1 MADEEKTVKG
11 IVLGVIVGIIA
22 VIIFSKG
29 INDYSTNLSPYNSN
43 VTIDISG
50 INMDK
55 QKQDM
60 EQLSN
65 KTMQVFNGT
74 EVSLTTLKESA
85 VSLLKIISTAP
96 QNLMN
101 IFTNMNSIS
110 DNVIDVNL
118 IGWAGTI
125 LIILLGLSILFIIL
139 KVFI

>member
-22 VIIFSKG
+22 VIIFSKA
-29 INDYSTNLSPYNSN
+29 ITDYSTNLSTYNPN
-43 VTIDISG
+43 VTINISG
-50 INMDK
+50 INMAK
-55 QKQDM
+55 QQQDM
-60 EQLSN
+60 EELSN

-85 VSLLKIISTAP
+85 MSLFKIIFTAP
-96 QNLMN
+96 QNLVN

-110 DNVIDVNL
+110 DNVIDINL
-118 IGWAGTI
+118 IGWAGTV

>member
-22 VIIFSKG
+22 VIIFSKA
-29 INDYSTNLSPYNSN
+29 INDYSTNLSTYNPN
-43 VTIDISG
+43 VTINISG
-50 INMDK
+50 INMAK
-55 QKQDM
+55 QQQDM
-60 EQLSN
+60 EELSN

-85 VSLLKIISTAP
+85 MSLFKIIFTAP
-96 QNLMN
+96 QNLVN

-110 DNVIDVNL
+110 DNVIDINL
-118 IGWAGTI
+118 IGWAGTV

>member
-29 INDYSTNLSPYNSN
+29 INDYSTNLSPYNPN
-43 VTIDISG
+43 VTINISG